1 MLRQVV
7 FGLLLFMLT
16 LLVVAAWLELWD
28 IALRLG
34 DAYAVSVTWDVFGPD
49 AYHELGRLL

>member
-1 MLRQVV
+1 VLRQVV